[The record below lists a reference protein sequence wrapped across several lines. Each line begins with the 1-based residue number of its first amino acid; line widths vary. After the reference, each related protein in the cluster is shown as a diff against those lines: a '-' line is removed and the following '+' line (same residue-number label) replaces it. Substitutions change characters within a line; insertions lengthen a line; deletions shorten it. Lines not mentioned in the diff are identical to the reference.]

1 MSLQIAKPSTIIAS
15 FIAVVLIWSTTP
27 LAIKWSGEG
36 PGFMFGIA
44 ARMVIGLILLLALTA
59 ALRVKLPWHRQA
71 LHSYVAAGTGIYG
84 TMMCVYWGAQ
94 YIPSGLISVMFGL
107 TPIITGVMA
116 ARVLGEDSLTL
127 PKMIGTLLGLLGLI
141 IIFGRG
147 SSLGELGMHGAIV
160 VLLAVIVQSISAV
173 WVKRVHAHLHSV
185 SLTTGS
191 MIIAMPFF
199 VLTWWLLDGH
209 WPAQLP
215 MRAVA
220 AIVYLG
226 AFATVVG
233 FTMYFYIIK
242 HMQASSVGLLNLISP
257 VFALFVGHWLNH
269 EVIDSAVWIG
279 TALILFGM
287 SVYQWVKVRK
297 GVIKLT

>member
-1 MSLQIAKPSTIIAS
+1 MSQPIAKQSTVIAS
-15 FIAVVLIWSTTP
+15 FIVVVLIWSTTP

-44 ARMVIGLILLLALTA
+44 ARMVIGLVLLLLLSV
-59 ALRVKLPWHRQA
+59 ALRAKLPWHRQA
-71 LHSYVAAGTGIYG
+71 VHSYVAAATGIYG

-127 PKMIGTLLGLLGLI
+127 PKIFGTLLGLLGLI

-147 SSLGELGMHGAIV
+147 NSLGELGKQGAIV
-160 VLLAVIVQSISAV
+160 VFIAVVVQSISAV
-173 WVKRVHAHLHSV
+173 WVKRVHAHLPTV

-199 VLTWWLLDGH
+199 VITWWWLDGQ
-209 WPAQLP
+209 WPTLLP
-215 MRAVA
+215 VRAVS

-233 FTMYFYIIK
+233 FTLYFYIIK

-257 VFALFVGHWLNH
+257 VFALFVGHWLNQ
-269 EVIDSAVWIG
+269 EVIDNAVWFG
-279 TALILFGM
+279 TGLILFGM
-287 SVYQWVKVRK
+287 SVYQWVKFKVK
-297 GVIKLT
+297 

>member
-1 MSLQIAKPSTIIAS
+1 MSQQISKQSTIIGS

-44 ARMVIGLILLLALTA
+44 ARMVIGLSLLLLLTA
-59 ALRVKLPWHRQA
+59 ILRTKLPWHRQA
-71 LHSYVAAGTGIYG
+71 VHSYVAAGTGIYG

-127 PKMIGTLLGLLGLI
+127 PKIIGTLLGLLGLI

-160 VLLAVIVQSISAV
+160 VFIAVIVQSISAV
-173 WVKRVHAHLHSV
+173 WVKRVHANLPTV

-191 MIIAMPFF
+191 MLIAMPFF
-199 VLTWWLLDGH
+199 AITWLLLDGQ
-209 WPAQLP
+209 WPTLFP
-215 MRAVA
+215 ERAVA
-220 AIVYLG
+220 SIIYLG

-233 FTMYFYIIK
+233 FILYFYIIK

-269 EVIDSAVWIG
+269 EVIDSAVWVG
-279 TALILFGM
+279 TAMILFGM
-287 SVYQWVKVRK
+287 SVYQWVKIR
-297 GVIKLT
+297 